1 MRLTT
6 IFILLII
13 LPVYLTAQ
21 PDQPLQFEKING
33 LSQNTVYSILKDKQG
48 FMWIATANGLN
59 RFDGIEMKIYK
70 PSYGSGTGQM
80 KGRII
85 RTALMEDTSEQL
97 WFATDKVINSFNK
110 RKQVFSQH
118 KIYWNADMEG
128 PVEAT
133 PNSELFANPLFERNG
148 YTWFASIGEGL
159 FALNIS
165 TNKCFNYPVTI
176 KEDNGNNIPLMYN
189 GAFNGKD
196 KLWFATRKGIL
207 CFDLHTKMWNQFIS
221 DRSFFSIVLCGD
233 TLFLG
238 SDNRIDWFD
247 TRSFRYGN
255 TIKNNPPV
263 NMKQGMIR
271 RIITDEKNNLW
282 AGDQEG
288 NIYLKPSWKNEF
300 VWRGNINGNAR
311 TNYPVYCLYADTTG
325 NLWVGADV
333 LGLLKTK
340 VLPAG
345 FKKFPDAS
353 SDNLSNEDLF
363 VYSIY
368 EDEEDKMWLGTF
380 QNGVFIVD
388 KATGKTKR
396 LDFPYL
402 DLKLPY
408 GKSVPLIANDS
419 RGNVWTSY
427 SGYLY
432 VKEKGKKNFIPVK
445 MPVPPSALQSPQ
457 LNCLSDY
464 KKGWLIGTNIGLY
477 YIEKKESNY
486 SISHVTN
493 FGQSRVINIWI
504 SAEEKIWVV
513 PESDGIMIFNK
524 VDDKTA
530 EKRIFTGL
538 NVKSILDDQNNQL
551 IWISTSDGLIAYHAI
566 DGRYRFYKEQDGLLS
581 SFVYGTVNTNDE
593 LWVSTNNGLAK
604 GKLVFK
610 KDSVFPDINFINYTV
625 SEGLPVNEFNTGAF
639 YKGKSGTLY
648 FGSIKGV
655 VWFNPDEIKSKI
667 PQPNLQL
674 TNFLVN
680 EKPADSLIAPEYIT
694 SVSLPYYKNNL
705 FFQFR
710 GIDFDNTNKI
720 RYKYQLEGWDKD
732 WIYSNTLN
740 EVRYNNLPYGK
751 YFFNVKAEGS
761 LGVWS
766 DEVRR
771 VSVII
776 YPPFWKTWW
785 FYSLLFLV
793 IIGSV
798 ILVTRR
804 IAQRKLKMQLAEF
817 EKQRE
822 LDKERQRI
830 SREMHDDIGSGLT
843 QIVLMSESVKNKTG
857 AGGEKELSDIT
868 HTSRQLVNNMSE
880 IIWSLGTEN
889 KTLDQL
895 CSYMRE
901 QLNKQ
906 LEYAGMNYKIELPE
920 YGNDIILS
928 NEQRRNILLVTKE
941 IVNNA
946 IKYSKAKNILIKG
959 EIKNSNLSFIV
970 EDDGRG
976 FEIDKIYRGNGL
988 KNIKTRIE
996 ELGGK
1001 MESVSEPGK
1010 GSRFKYSFS
1019 V

>member
-1 MRLTT
+1 MRLIT

-59 RFDGIEMKIYK
+59 RFDGAEMKIYK
-70 PSYGSGTGQM
+70 PSYGSVTGQM

-85 RTALMEDTSEQL
+85 RTGLMEDANEQI
-97 WFATDKVINSFNK
+97 WFATDKVINCFNK
-110 RKQVFSQH
+110 RQQVFSQH
-118 KIYWNADMEG
+118 KIYWNADMKG

-148 YTWFASIGEGL
+148 YIWFASIGEGL
-159 FALNIS
+159 FALNTK
-165 TNKCFNYPVTI
+165 TNKCFNYPVTTQ
-176 KEDNGNNIPLMYN
+176 EENGNSIPLMYN

-196 KLWFATRKGIL
+196 KLWFATRKGLL
-207 CFDLHTKMWNQFIS
+207 CFDLNTKMWSQFIN
-221 DRSFFSIVLCGD
+221 DRSFFSIVLYGD

-247 TRSFRYGN
+247 TRSFKNGN
-255 TIKNNPPV
+255 SIKTNAPINI
-263 NMKQGMIR
+263 KQGMIR

-288 NIYLKPSWKNEF
+288 NIYLKPSWKVEF
-300 VWRGNINGNAR
+300 VWKGNINGNAR

-333 LGLLKTK
+333 LGLLKAEIS
-340 VLPAG
+340 PAG
-345 FKKFPDAS
+345 FKKFPNAS
-353 SDNLSNEDLF
+353 SDDLSNQDLF

-368 EDEEDKMWLGTF
+368 EDEEDKMWLSTF

-388 KATGKTKR
+388 KSTGKAKR
-396 LDFPYL
+396 LDFSYL
-402 DLKLPY
+402 DPKLPY

-419 RGNVWTSY
+419 NGNVWTSY

-432 VKEKGKKNFIPVK
+432 VKEKGMKNFIPVK
-445 MPVPPSALQSPQ
+445 IPVPASALQSPQ
-457 LNCLSDY
+457 MNCISEY
-464 KKGWLIGTNIGLY
+464 KNGWLIGTNIGLY
-477 YIEKKESNY
+477 FIEKKENSY
-486 SISHVTN
+486 SIKHVTS
-493 FGQSRVINIWI
+493 FSQSRVINIWI
-504 SAEEKIWVV
+504 SPEGKIWVV
-513 PESDGIMIFNK
+513 PESDGIMIYNK
-524 VDDKTA
+524 LYDTPA

-538 NVKSILDDQNNQL
+538 NVKSIQYDEQNRL
-551 IWISTSDGLIAYHAI
+551 IWISTSDGLIAYHSS
-566 DGRYRFYKEQDGLLS
+566 DGQYRFYTEKDGLLS
-581 SFVYGTVNTNDE
+581 SFVYGVINTDNE
-593 LWVSTNNGLAK
+593 LWASTNNGLSK
-604 GKLVFK
+604 GKLIFK
-610 KDSVFPDINFINYTV
+610 KNSPFPDIDFINYTV
-625 SEGLPVNEFNTGAF
+625 AEGLPENEFNTGAF

-648 FGSIKGV
+648 FGSTKGV
-655 VWFNPDEIKSKI
+655 VWFKPGDIRSTI
-667 PQPNLQL
+667 TRPNLQL

-680 EKPADSLIAPEYIT
+680 EEQADSLVAPEYIT

-710 GIDFDNTNKI
+710 GIDFNNTNKI
-720 RYKYQLEGWDKD
+720 RYKYQLKGWDKD

-751 YFFNVKAEGS
+751 YLFKVKAEGS

-766 DEVRR
+766 DEIRS

-776 YPPFWKTWW
+776 HPPFWKTWW
-785 FYSLLFLV
+785 FYLLTALV
-793 IIGSV
+793 VLLII
-798 ILVTRR
+798 ILITRFF
-804 IAQRKLKMQLAEF
+804 AQQKLKSKVADL
-817 EKQRE
+817 EKQKE
-822 LDKERQRI
+822 IDKERQRI

-868 HTSRQLVNNMSE
+868 DTSRQLVNNMSE

-889 KTLDQL
+889 RTLDQL

-906 LEYAGMNYKIELPE
+906 LEYSGMNYKIELPE
-920 YGNDIILS
+920 NGNDIILS

-959 EIKNSNLSFIV
+959 EIKNSSLAFIV

-1010 GSRFKYSFS
+1010 GSRFKYSIS